1 MDSQAKYCCLAR
13 GEGAVYLRM
22 PAPTIGNKKP
32 YEERIW
38 VSCVIR
44 LFYCAKNCINPD
56 LQDHAPG
63 SILVEEAGGKITNS
77 EGAPLQFGLGRGMG
91 ENRGFVATIDE
102 GLHERVVSA
111 IKRAQLADD
120 VKKGKATP

>member
-13 GEGAVYLRM
+13 GDGSVYLRM
-22 PAPTIGNKKP
+22 PAPTTGNKKP

-38 VSCVIR
+38 VSWVVYLSIP
-44 LFYCAKNCINPD
+44 LSINPY

-63 SILVEEAGGKITNS
+63 SILVEEAGGKITDS
-77 EGAPLQFGLGRGMG
+77 EGVSLQFGLGRGMG

-102 GLHERVVSA
+102 ELHGRVISA
-111 IKRAQLADD
+111 IKRAQLTEDAKLAKTD
-120 VKKGKATP
+120 P

>member
-22 PAPTIGNKKP
+22 PAPTTGTKKP

-38 VSCVIR
+38 VSCVIPSFR
-44 LFYCAKNCINPD
+44 CAKHRINPD
-56 LQDHAPG
+56 MQDHAPG
-63 SILVEEAGGKITNS
+63 SILVEEAGGKITHS

-102 GLHERVVSA
+102 ALQERVVSA
-111 IKRAQLADD
+111 IKRAQLAEDAIRAKD
-120 VKKGKATP
+120 NP